1 MCRQASDCD
10 FEWRVATVML
20 NGESQVK
27 DRESAMLN
35 FIMAG
40 YSSEGLSNHEQTRLM
55 SWSTDGGLRGY
66 HLARNPG
73 LSFTTQHGAGA
84 FPLSNEIPPPLKN
97 ADWSSL
103 VRAQQTKGKYPDTTR
118 LKKI

>member
-84 FPLSNEIPPPLKN
+84 FPLSNEIPPPPSKM
-97 ADWSSL
+97 
-103 VRAQQTKGKYPDTTR
+103 QTGAHWFERSRRKESTR
-118 LKKI
+118 IRRG